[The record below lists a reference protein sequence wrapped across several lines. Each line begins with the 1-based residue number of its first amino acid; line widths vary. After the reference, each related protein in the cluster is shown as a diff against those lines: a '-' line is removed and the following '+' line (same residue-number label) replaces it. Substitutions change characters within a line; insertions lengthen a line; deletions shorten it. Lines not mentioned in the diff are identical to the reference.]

1 MNHFMSKRNIFSLV
15 LLLIITAISASAQS
29 VAVANQ
35 TTNSFDPTLL
45 NKVLLGITIGL
56 LVAIIV
62 LAMVVIASVK
72 VNKTVKSFFVLA
84 FIGLVT
90 GAAHAQTVSQS
101 SSSTPDMTEQ
111 LFSSYG
117 ITLLLFGF
125 ILLEFFVITILW
137 RVFSHVSGWARYQK
151 QKSSVPTVSLFER
164 VNKTVAIEKEH
175 ELDLQ
180 HDYDGIREL
189 DNRTPPWWK
198 YAFIASIVFGAVYL
212 WRYHIAEWAPL
223 QDEEYQLSVKEAE
236 RERVA
241 YLAASASSINEDN
254 VKSMDSEAIK
264 IGENIFSKSCSICH
278 GKFGEG
284 LVGPNLT
291 DEYWINGGSLQ
302 SIFKV
307 IKYGVPEKGM
317 KSWNNDLSPLQI
329 AQVSN
334 FIKSIRG
341 TNPPNPKDKQ
351 GELFIEEK

>member
-1 MNHFMSKRNIFSLV
+1 MNRFMSKRTIFSLV

-29 VAVANQ
+29 VAVVNQ

-45 NKVLLGITIGL
+45 NKVLLGITMGL

-72 VNKTVKSFFVLA
+72 VNKTIKSFFVLA
-84 FIGLVT
+84 FIGLAT
-90 GAAHAQTVSQS
+90 GAARAQTISQS
-101 SSSTPDMTEQ
+101 PTDMAEQ

-117 ITLLLFGF
+117 ITFLLFGL
-125 ILLEFFVITILW
+125 ILLEFFVIAILW
-137 RVFSHVSGWARYQK
+137 RVFSHVSGWAHYQK
-151 QKSSVPTVSLFER
+151 EKSSIPVVSLFER
-164 VNKTVAIEKEH
+164 INKTVAIEKEY

-264 IGENIFSKSCSICH
+264 VGENVFSKSCSICH

-291 DEYWINGGSLQ
+291 DDYWINGGSLQ
-302 SIFKV
+302 SIFKI
-307 IKYGVPEKGM
+307 IKYGVPQKGM

-329 AQVSN
+329 AQVAN

-341 TNPPNPKDKQ
+341 TNPPNPKEKQ